1 MPERERSKE
10 RVERLDAFGREI
22 VRAAASNEDEA
33 ERAAASPFLYARVR
47 ARVAAERARLE
58 EADDWRAALRVFRR
72 AVPTVAVV
80 AMLALALF
88 VSVLMG
94 TPPQPD
100 SRDEATLLGERDTD
114 VEQVVFTGSSALT
127 SDEVLET
134 IIEEDREAQR

>member
-10 RVERLDAFGREI
+10 SVERLDAFGREI
-22 VRAAASNEDEA
+22 VRAAAANEDEA
-33 ERAAASPFLYARVR
+33 ERVAASPFLYTRVR

-72 AVPTVAVV
+72 AVPAVAFV

-88 VSVLMG
+88 VSVLLG
-94 TPPQPD
+94 TTQAEA
-100 SRDEATLLGERDTD
+100 RDEATLLGERDTD
-114 VEQVVFTGSSALT
+114 VEQVVFTGSSGLT

-134 IIEEDREAQR
+134 IIEDYGEAQR

>member
-1 MPERERSKE
+1 M
-10 RVERLDAFGREI
+10 GREI
-22 VRAAASNEDEA
+22 VRASAANEEDV

-94 TPPQPD
+94 AAQAD
-100 SRDEATLLGERDTD
+100 VRDEATLLGERDTD
-114 VEQVVFTGSSALT
+114 VEQVVFTGRSTLS

-134 IIEEDREAQR
+134 IIEEHGEAQR

>member
-1 MPERERSKE
+1 MPEIDRSEE
-10 RVERLDAFGREI
+10 RVKRLDAFGREV
-22 VRAAASNEDEA
+22 VRAAAANEDEA
-33 ERAAASPFLYARVR
+33 EGVAASPFLYTRVR

-58 EADDWRAALRVFRR
+58 ESDDWRAALRVFRR

-94 TPPQPD
+94 TPQSD
-100 SRDEATLLGERDTD
+100 AREEATLLGERDTG
-114 VEQVVFTGSSALT
+114 VEQVVFTGRSALT

-134 IIEEDREAQR
+134 IIEDDREAQR